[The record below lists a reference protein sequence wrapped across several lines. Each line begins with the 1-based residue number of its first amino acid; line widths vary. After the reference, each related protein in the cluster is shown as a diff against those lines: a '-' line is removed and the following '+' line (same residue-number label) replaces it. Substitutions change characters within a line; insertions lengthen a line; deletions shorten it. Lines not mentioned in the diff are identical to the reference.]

1 MVAQLSRPVLWVDL
15 IKRLINNNIR
25 LFIEV
30 GPGEVISRTV
40 KWIDRNIETLNT
52 ASKETLLK
60 TITRYRKLIHS

>member
-15 IKRLINNNIR
+15 IKRLINNDIR